1 MSLLEE
7 VYLILRHKNFSFVSS
22 QVILLVMYRS
32 TWYIGGFVHTFLIS

>member
-7 VYLILRHKNFSFVSS
+7 VYLILGQNNFLFVFS

-32 TWYIGGFVHTFLIS
+32 TWYIRGFVHTFLIS